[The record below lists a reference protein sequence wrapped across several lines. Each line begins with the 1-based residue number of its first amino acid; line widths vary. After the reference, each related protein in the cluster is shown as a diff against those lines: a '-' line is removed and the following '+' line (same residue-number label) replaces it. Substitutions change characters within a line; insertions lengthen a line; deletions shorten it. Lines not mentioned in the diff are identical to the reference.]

1 MTSVARIQREV
12 LARLIDLADEQ
23 ECALDTG
30 DLVALNGISQLRAR
44 VVRDAA
50 AYLPP
55 VRPWEDEVADL
66 VAVAHQSMARVQQS
80 VQACMAVVRRQRK
93 DVAA

>member
-1 MTSVARIQREV
+1 
-12 LARLIDLADEQ
+12 
-23 ECALDTG
+23 
-30 DLVALNGISQLRAR
+30 
-44 VVRDAA
+44 VRDAA